1 MVRTPRVAGEGG
13 GRALSQVDKAGY
25 GLIETMRV
33 RDGSIPLLER
43 HLVRLGRSLGE
54 LGLPKPS
61 QDVAALV
68 RPFAGTGDAVLRVEV
83 RDGRASVTVREL
95 PQLGAPVVITASEP
109 HQPYPHKTTERDCFT
124 DAGQEADVAEADDA
138 LLLTPEGWVAEGT
151 AWTVFWWEGDTLR
164 TPALDLGILPGVGRA
179 RVLELVKRAEQ
190 GRYGKQA
197 VARRSLFL
205 TNAVRGIVPIAS
217 FDGAP
222 VPADPR
228 TAELAQRFWPPG

>member
-1 MVRTPRVAGEGG
+1 
-13 GRALSQVDKAGY
+13 VDNTGY

-33 RDGSIPLLER
+33 RDGRIPFLER
-43 HLVRLGRSLGE
+43 HLARLGRSLGE

-83 RDGRASVTVREL
+83 RNGQASVTVREL
-95 PQLGAPVVITASEP
+95 PRLGPPAVITASEP

-138 LLLTPEGWVAEGT
+138 LLVTPEGWIAEGT
-151 AWTVFWWEGDTLR
+151 VWTVFWWEGDTLR

-179 RVLELVKRAEQ
+179 RVLEVAKRAEQ
-190 GRYGKQA
+190 GRYRKPALAGK
-197 VARRSLFL
+197 SLFL

-217 FDGAP
+217 LDGAA

-228 TAELAQRFWPPG
+228 TAELAQRFWPTG

>member
-1 MVRTPRVAGEGG
+1 
-13 GRALSQVDKAGY
+13 
-25 GLIETMRV
+25 MRV
-33 RDGSIPLLER
+33 RDGRIPFLER
-43 HLVRLGRSLGE
+43 HLARLGRSLGE

-83 RDGRASVTVREL
+83 RDGRASVTVRE
-95 PQLGAPVVITASEP
+95 PPPLGPPAVITASEP

-124 DAGQEADVAEADDA
+124 DAGREAEVAEADDA

-151 AWTVFWWEGDTLR
+151 AWNVFWWNGDVLR

-190 GRYGKQA
+190 GRDRKQA
-197 VARRSLFL
+197 LAGKSLFL

-217 FDGAP
+217 LDGAP

-228 TAELAQRFWPPG
+228 TAELAQRFWPTA